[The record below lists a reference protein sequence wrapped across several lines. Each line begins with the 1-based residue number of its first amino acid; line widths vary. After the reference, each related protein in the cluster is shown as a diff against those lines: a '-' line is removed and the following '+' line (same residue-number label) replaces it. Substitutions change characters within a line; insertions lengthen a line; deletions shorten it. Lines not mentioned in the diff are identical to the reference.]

1 MPSQRIGTFSHLFKA
16 LEAGCPPHAGL
27 AIGFDRLIA
36 VMQARDSVRD
46 VIAFPKNSNGEDQ
59 MVESPGPINQRQLRD
74 YHLKIVGRDR
84 QQGEDTAVVGNAL
97 SPNLSDAEQLEE
109 HLSHLVDIIG
119 GKTKRSQPKDENKP
133 AVMAAVMVEDP
144 SDIVEVKPNVIKS
157 DIISLF
163 KRDKS
168 LSISEF
174 HGAIGESILMGLGLE
189 RATPMEV
196 KRSAIMWGLP
206 VEKLEELVRLHQGTV
221 AEKIEKGRRATNA
234 EEKAD
239 RPSEPGNLSD
249 TAQRPQ

>member
-59 MVESPGPINQRQLRD
+59 MVASPGPINERQLRD
-74 YHLKIVGRDR
+74 YHLKVVGRDR
-84 QQGEDTAVVGNAL
+84 QQDEETAAVGSAL
-97 SPNLSDAEQLEE
+97 SPNHSDANKLKE
-109 HLSHLVDIIG
+109 HLGHLVNVIG
-119 GKTKRSQPKDENKP
+119 GKTEGLQPNDENVP
-133 AVMAAVMVEDP
+133 AVTAAVMVEDP
-144 SDIVEVKPNVIKS
+144 SDIVKVKPDIIKS

-163 KRDKS
+163 KRDKL
-168 LSISEF
+168 LSISEL
-174 HGAIGESILMGLGLE
+174 HGAIGESILIGLGLE
-189 RATPMEV
+189 RATPAEV
-196 KRSAIMWGLP
+196 KRSATMWGLP

-239 RPSEPGNLSD
+239 RPSDPGNLSD
-249 TAQRPQ
+249 AS

>member
-59 MVESPGPINQRQLRD
+59 MVASPGPINERQLRD
-74 YHLKIVGRDR
+74 YHLKVVGRDR
-84 QQGEDTAVVGNAL
+84 QQDEETAAVGSAL
-97 SPNLSDAEQLEE
+97 SPNHSDAKKLEE
-109 HLSHLVDIIG
+109 HLGHLVNVIG
-119 GKTKRSQPKDENKP
+119 GKTEGLQPNDENVP
-133 AVMAAVMVEDP
+133 AVTAAVMVEDP
-144 SDIVEVKPNVIKS
+144 SDIVKVKPDIIKS

-163 KRDKS
+163 KRDKL
-168 LSISEF
+168 LSISEL
-174 HGAIGESILMGLGLE
+174 HGAIGESILIGLGLE
-189 RATPMEV
+189 RATPAEV
-196 KRSAIMWGLP
+196 KRSATMWGLP

-239 RPSEPGNLSD
+239 RPSDPGNLSD
-249 TAQRPQ
+249 AS

>member
-59 MVESPGPINQRQLRD
+59 MVESPGPINQRQLQD
-74 YHLKIVGRDR
+74 YHLKVVGRDR
-84 QQGEDTAVVGNAL
+84 QGEEKAVVGSAL
-97 SPNLSDAEQLEE
+97 SPNHSDEKQLEE
-109 HLSHLVDIIG
+109 HLGHLVNVIS
-119 GKTKRSQPKDENKP
+119 GKIDGLQPKDEKKS
-133 AVMAAVMVEDP
+133 AVTAAVMVEDP
-144 SDIVEVKPNVIKS
+144 SDIVKVKPDVIKS

-168 LSISEF
+168 LSIAEL
-174 HGAIGESILMGLGLE
+174 HGAIGESILIGLGLE
-189 RATPMEV
+189 RATPAEV
-196 KRSAIMWGLP
+196 KRSATMWGLP
-206 VEKLEELVRLHQGTV
+206 VEKLEELVRLHQGAV
-221 AEKIEKGRRATNA
+221 AEKIEKRQRATNA